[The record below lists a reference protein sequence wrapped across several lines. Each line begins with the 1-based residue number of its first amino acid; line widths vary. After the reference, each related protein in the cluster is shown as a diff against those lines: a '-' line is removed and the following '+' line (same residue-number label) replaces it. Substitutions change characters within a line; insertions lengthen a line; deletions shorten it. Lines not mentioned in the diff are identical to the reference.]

1 MRLNTTVE
9 YNGVIIQ
16 NDASGNPTHI
26 VTQFAG
32 VYNIQFSAQVEKLSG
47 GSSSVVNIWL
57 VKNGLNVSYTDT
69 KIAASGSS
77 SSSLEV
83 AAWNFVLTM
92 AVNDYV
98 QLAWYSTD
106 DNIQLV
112 MGSESSPP
120 SAPAIPS
127 LIVTVT
133 QVMHTQLGPTG
144 VTGPTGF
151 TGPTGAT
158 GAGFTTI
165 TDLSTGTTGYYALAK
180 NTSNSA
186 YAITNVAIT
195 GDGNVGI
202 GTTTPTQGQLQI
214 SGNSDSVAVPNRP
227 RIALTNLAGTP
238 VTWTIQPWSTS
249 GDANL
254 IIARD
259 GSVGNILLASSGGNV
274 GIGMTTAPA
283 SKLEIVGSGES
294 IRLSGSNTSANSMRV
309 INTGADVYFGA
320 EGSVGGAF
328 FSGSLAYS
336 SVIYSGTA
344 IQNIIGGVSR
354 MIVTTSGNVG
364 IGTTTPTLATL
375 QVAGGILSTTGIN
388 VSGNGG
394 FYNAANKFGV
404 DVNGSTSRFYA
415 SGPDGTT
422 PGDYEFHIIASDGT
436 PDTIAMRIL
445 NNGDVGIGTT
455 TPGSKLEVNGQVQ
468 AKHVDGS
475 GYAYRAVAGAG
486 GIASIQFTNG
496 AGNVDWSYLTANN
509 SGKSVWRTSTGG
521 TSNSSNSA
529 FDINGGC
536 VVINNFLG
544 SGTDAGDWPQP
555 ALGLRNYDSNF
566 NGLTQLI
573 FGYRDD
579 DVSYETGSAKWNF
592 RFWDFT
598 SPNPITTSS
607 VNTELWL
614 CGPGPLAMVAGGS
627 SGSGFGVRLAVG
639 ASSWASISDER
650 LKENLVPIENAIDKI
665 VTLRTVIGNYKSDK
679 VGVKRAFLIAQDVE
693 KVLPQAVNTGF
704 IQEVVDPEDPSKKLN
719 KTECLH
725 LSYTDVIPLI
735 IASIKEQQALITSQ
749 QALITSLTNRI
760 TALETTNIIKH

>member
-1 MRLNTTVE
+1 
-9 YNGVIIQ
+9 
-16 NDASGNPTHI
+16 
-26 VTQFAG
+26 
-32 VYNIQFSAQVEKLSG
+32 
-47 GSSSVVNIWL
+47 L
-57 VKNGLNVSYTDT
+57 VKNGTNVPNTDT

-92 AVNDYV
+92 AANDYV

-106 DNIQLV
+106 VNINLLAA
-112 MGSESSPP
+112 GASAGPP
-120 SAPAIPS
+120 ASPAIPS
-127 LIVTVT
+127 VIVTVT
-133 QVMHTQLGPTG
+133 QVMYTQLGPTG
-144 VTGPTGF
+144 PTGATGATGATGPTGPTGETGP

-165 TDLSTGTTGYYALAK
+165 TDVPSGNTGYYALAK

-186 YAITNVAIT
+186 YVTTVAIT

-202 GTTTPTQGQLQI
+202 GTVTPTEGQLQI
-214 SGNSDSVAVPNRP
+214 SGNSDSGTVPNRP

-254 IIARD
+254 SIYRTGAA
-259 GSVGNILLASSGGNV
+259 GNILLASTAGNV
-274 GIGMTTAPA
+274 GIGMSTNPA
-283 SKLEIVGSGES
+283 VKLEVVNGGGEA
-294 IRLSGSNTSANSMRV
+294 IRLSGSSTNAQALRV
-309 INTGADVYFGA
+309 VNTGADVYFGA
-320 EGSVGGAF
+320 ESSTAGGF
-328 FSGSLAYS
+328 FTGALAYS

-344 IQNIIGGVSR
+344 IQNIIGGTSR
-354 MIVTTSGNVG
+354 MIITTGGNVG

-455 TPGSKLEVNGQVQ
+455 TPGSKLDVNGQVQ
-468 AKHVDGS
+468 AKHIDGS
-475 GYAYRAVAGAG
+475 GYAYRAVAGTG

-509 SGKSVWRTSTGG
+509 IGKSVWRTSTGG
-521 TSNSSNSA
+521 TSNSSNSS

-536 VVINNFLG
+536 VVINNYLG
-544 SGTDAGDWPQP
+544 SGADAGDWPQP

-579 DVSYETGSAKWNF
+579 NVSYETGSAKWNF
-592 RFWDFT
+592 RFWDFIST
-598 SPNPITTSS
+598 NPITASS

-639 ASSWASISDER
+639 ASSWAAISDER
-650 LKENLVPIENAIDKI
+650 LKENIVPIENAIDKI
-665 VTLRTVIGNYKSDK
+665 TTLRTVIGNYKSDK
-679 VGVKRAFLIAQDVE
+679 KKVKRPFLIAQDVE
-693 KVLPQAVNTGF
+693 KILPEAVTTSV
-704 IQEVVDPEDPSKKLN
+704 IQDTVDPNDPSKSLN
-719 KTECLH
+719 ISECLY

-749 QALITSLTNRI
+749 QALITSLTTRTSTLEALITSLTTRTSTLEALITSQQALITSLTTRI
-760 TALETTNIIKH
+760 AALETTKIIKH